1 MSYAACVI
9 GVIAILASVLL
20 LLHMKRKYKI
30 KDNGVRDIALS
41 VRRGSVRV
49 IVQEL
54 VYRVPIMGVIFF
66 LLFFFVG
73 NITAALF
80 LVGTLVSI
88 FSVVLAIKA
97 EAMGSVRASEAAYGD
112 REKAYRLIY
121 RTAAA
126 VGLGIAGFGLLI
138 MVFIYWALG
147 ISTLVSAMAGFGLGI
162 SANALLGRTADRA
175 FSGIFDL
182 LDSYA
187 CSVIAVMTLA
197 YTAVRDAGVTASFS
211 ERMAVVF
218 PLGIIATGLAVT
230 LPAVLSFRVRT
241 DENAAVRAMNR
252 RLYGTAAVTAA
263 VSGVLCWRYLASMYY
278 FWAILA
284 GILSGVLAEI
294 LSATINRKY
303 NVVSEMNDTEADA
316 YQLMK
321 RRIGASMALN
331 ILLILLIAGT
341 VYIAGTFTGS
351 YGVALAAAGMAAV
364 SVVKMTEGA
373 FLSVSYS
380 TSSIQGLAG
389 APGTVRTGQASN
401 LLQNGAATIRGGGS
415 AVITAALTSFA
426 MMLSFANYAHLTQA
440 DLLKPRVMT
449 CALLGIL
456 LPFLYAGLEARSGRA
471 GGTDTLMA
479 AAWQKAGN
487 TEKGGLLTGIFDN
500 GRFSSLVFPGIIAM
514 LIPVVSGF
522 LFGAE
527 ALCALVASATLAS
540 IMMSVVCANSS
551 RRYAMVSGTSI
562 NILMKSLAVVT
573 LALVSV
579 FSTGI
584 L

>member
-30 KDNGVRDIALS
+30 KDSGVRDIALS

-182 LDSYA
+182 LDS
-187 CSVIAVMTLA
+187 
-197 YTAVRDAGVTASFS
+197 
-211 ERMAVVF
+211 
-218 PLGIIATGLAVT
+218 
-230 LPAVLSFRVRT
+230 
-241 DENAAVRAMNR
+241 
-252 RLYGTAAVTAA
+252 
-263 VSGVLCWRYLASMYY
+263 
-278 FWAILA
+278 
-284 GILSGVLAEI
+284 
-294 LSATINRKY
+294 
-303 NVVSEMNDTEADA
+303 
-316 YQLMK
+316 
-321 RRIGASMALN
+321 
-331 ILLILLIAGT
+331 
-341 VYIAGTFTGS
+341 
-351 YGVALAAAGMAAV
+351 
-364 SVVKMTEGA
+364 
-373 FLSVSYS
+373 
-380 TSSIQGLAG
+380 
-389 APGTVRTGQASN
+389 
-401 LLQNGAATIRGGGS
+401 
-415 AVITAALTSFA
+415 
-426 MMLSFANYAHLTQA
+426 
-440 DLLKPRVMT
+440 
-449 CALLGIL
+449 
-456 LPFLYAGLEARSGRA
+456 
-471 GGTDTLMA
+471 
-479 AAWQKAGN
+479 
-487 TEKGGLLTGIFDN
+487 
-500 GRFSSLVFPGIIAM
+500 
-514 LIPVVSGF
+514 
-522 LFGAE
+522 
-527 ALCALVASATLAS
+527 
-540 IMMSVVCANSS
+540 
-551 RRYAMVSGTSI
+551 
-562 NILMKSLAVVT
+562 
-573 LALVSV
+573 
-579 FSTGI
+579 
-584 L
+584 